1 MIMSAIEPTGS
12 LDGTTADHSPIT
24 THHSPGTNPRWY
36 EDAVFYALPIKAFA
50 DGNHDGVGD
59 FIGLKSKL
67 DYLAELGVTCL
78 WLLPFQPSPLRDD
91 GYDVA
96 DYRDV
101 HPRHGTMTDFRAFLR
116 AAQERGL
123 RVVAE
128 MAINHT
134 STDHPW
140 FQAARAAP
148 PGSPLRDFYIWRD
161 APDDHQEAGADGRA
175 CWAWDPVARAYY
187 WHRFF
192 EHQPDLNYLNP
203 TVCDEMSRVLRFWL

>member
-78 WLLPFQPSPLRDD
+78 WLLPFQPSPLRD
-91 GYDVA
+91 
-96 DYRDV
+96 
-101 HPRHGTMTDFRAFLR
+101 
-116 AAQERGL
+116 
-123 RVVAE
+123 
-128 MAINHT
+128 
-134 STDHPW
+134 
-140 FQAARAAP
+140 
-148 PGSPLRDFYIWRD
+148 FYIWRH